1 MIVILIYMIG
11 FVITTYTIFKLY
23 KNRYLINPNDPNM
36 TNKDTLTL
44 SILGGLIFPLILID
58 FVLEKITSL
67 INKYLIPY
75 KFKKWLNKHIYN
87 N

>member
-1 MIVILIYMIG
+1 MKIMIVILIYMIG

-23 KNRYLINPNDPNM
+23 KNRTD
-36 TNKDTLTL
+36 KDTLTM
-44 SILGGLIFPLILID
+44 SIMCGLIFPLIIID
-58 FVLEKITSL
+58 FILEKITNL

-75 KFKKWLNKHIYN
+75 KLKKWLNKHIYN